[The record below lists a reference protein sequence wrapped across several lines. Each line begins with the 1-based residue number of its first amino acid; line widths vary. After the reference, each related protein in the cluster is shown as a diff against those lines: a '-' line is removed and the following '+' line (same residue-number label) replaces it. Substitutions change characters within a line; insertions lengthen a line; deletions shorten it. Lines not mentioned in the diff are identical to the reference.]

1 MRDFDALARS
11 HAWVAGVAGCSE
23 RAARLWNRTLDYQ
36 VLEIGDEAIADTAT
50 FSLEG
55 RELRN
60 LRHSINR
67 LERRGFEVSCR
78 FVRDI
83 PEDER
88 EPLRALSQA
97 WRKGRVER
105 GYSMALGR
113 VCDAADP
120 DSLVAVAH
128 LGERTC
134 GFIQFVPWGTSG
146 LSLDVMRRDDSTGSG
161 VMDLIIA
168 NVLMQARQLGI
179 QRVSLNFAPFRSSL
193 ETGERIGASP
203 FSRAWRHVLLFA
215 SRWTQ
220 IESIYR
226 FNAKFRPRWE
236 PRFVVYATTRDLARV
251 STAYLRAEAF
261 LPRAR
266 INTPRVE
273 ETSSR
278 LGIRMRNGRRAAA

>member
-1 MRDFDALARS
+1 MREFDGLART
-11 HAWVAGVAGCSE
+11 HAWISGVAGCSE
-23 RAARLWNRTLDYQ
+23 RAARLWNRTLGFQ
-36 VLEIGDEAIADTAT
+36 VLEIGDEAVADTAA

-67 LERRGFEVSCR
+67 LERRGFTVSCR
-78 FVRDI
+78 FVREI
-83 PEDER
+83 PAEER
-88 EPLRALSQA
+88 EELRTLARA

-113 VCDAADP
+113 VCDVDDP
-120 DSLVAVAH
+120 DSLVAVAR
-128 LGERTC
+128 LDDRTC
-134 GFIQFVPWGTSG
+134 GFIQFVPWGRNG
-146 LSLDVMRRDDSTGSG
+146 LSLDVMRRDASTASG

-168 NVLMQARQLGI
+168 TVLTQAPSLGI
-179 QRVSLNFAPFRSSL
+179 DHVSLNFAPFRSAL
-193 ETGERIGASP
+193 ETGERIGAAP
-203 FSRAWRHVLLFA
+203 FSRAWRRLLLVA

-236 PRFVVYATTRDLARV
+236 PRFIVFPTTRDLARV

-261 LPRAR
+261 LPR
-266 INTPRVE
+266 PRATRRQTAEV
-273 ETSSR
+273 SSR
-278 LGIRMRNGRRAAA
+278 LTLRIPHWRKAAA